1 MIVWAMIQA
10 SSPSICIP
18 KAAGDVDL
26 ERARRSARNIGSLK
40 TGCTPDSTGVIQC
53 SPESM
58 RATTEAKL
66 RSLGLY
72 GPREK
77 LSMAVYAMARN
88 IHSEA
93 GNRATGAEKLAIGE
107 TLVTRARQ
115 KGVTQLKLMTRN
127 GKFAKQRGCNPCVSS
142 ARDPA
147 WEDIYAAELI
157 LSGRSG
163 NISQGATHYFSP
175 RAMDNIKRQRAAQ
188 GRSFRDRFELYDE
201 WTSGG
206 DLLTWVGYIPGVDF
220 ERQMFFRKM
229 PKTPA
234 GRAEHARVRPIGRKA
249 LTSRMPLSI
258 FRAPE
263 CRFTE
268 RGGNVLLAG
277 TIMLG
282 AALPAFMILRYGGRT

>member
-18 KAAGDVDL
+18 RAAGDVDA
-26 ERARRSARNIGSLK
+26 ERARRSLRNIGSLK
-40 TGCTPDSTGVIQC
+40 TGCTPDSSGVIQC
-53 SPESM
+53 SPERM
-58 RATTEAKL
+58 RATTEVKL

-107 TLVTRARQ
+107 TLVTRSRQ

-127 GKFAKQRGCNPCVSS
+127 GKFAKQKGCNPCVSS

-163 NISQGATHYFSP
+163 NISRGATHYFAP
-175 RAMDNIKRQRAAQ
+175 GAQ
-188 GRSFRDRFELYDE
+188 DALFRSGRVSKNRSQVYEL
-201 WTSGG
+201 WTSGR
-206 DLLTWVGYIPGVDF
+206 DLITWVGYVPGVDF

-229 PKTPA
+229 PQTPA
-234 GRAEHARVRPIGRKA
+234 GRAEHARVRPIGRQA
-249 LTSRMPLSI
+249 LTSRMPESFL
-258 FRAPE
+258 RASE

-277 TIMLG
+277 TFMLSV
-282 AALPAFMILRYGGRT
+282 ALPTFMILRYGSRT